1 MKPFSSDDG
10 IQNDADS
17 QSGGTATMSTAAAQ
31 KRNSLNSSNGSQF
44 DAQDRSDRQFAND
57 VEVGKVYVVLPAYNE
72 EGGLPDLLNAIKS
85 VFAINGRDYHVIVVD
100 DCSTDGTAEVARNA
114 SFDMPL
120 TLVQH
125 AVNQNLPGALRTGFE
140 TAMKFAADNDIVI
153 TMDGDNTHPP
163 AIMNLLLQKIAEGY
177 DVMIASRFQNGSRV
191 CGVPASRVI
200 TAFGARMLFKI
211 IMPIEAVRDYTCGY
225 RAYRANVLR
234 GTMEFYGEQ
243 FVSEKGFSCMADV
256 LLKMRRFKYVM
267 GEVPML
273 LRYDQKEGGS
283 KMAVFQTTMLTLKL
297 LVKRRFGGY

>member
-1 MKPFSSDDG
+1 MKPFASDDG
-10 IQNDADS
+10 IENDADS
-17 QSGGTATMSTAAAQ
+17 LSGGTATMSADAG
-31 KRNSLNSSNGSQF
+31 RNRDSLNESSVPHF
-44 DAQDRSDRQFAND
+44 DAQTQGAQQYAND
-57 VEVGKVYVVLPAYNE
+57 VEVGKVFVVLPAYNE
-72 EGGLPDLLNAIKS
+72 EGGLPDLLSAIQN

-100 DCSTDGTAEVARNA
+100 DCSTDRTAEVARDA
-114 SFDMPL
+114 SFEMPL

-140 TAMKFAADNDIVI
+140 TAIKFATDNDIII

-191 CGVPASRVI
+191 CGVPASRVF

-234 GTMEFYGEQ
+234 ETMKFYGDQ

>member
-17 QSGGTATMSTAAAQ
+17 QSGGTATMSTAAQ
-31 KRNSLNSSNGSQF
+31 NRDSLNSSNGSQF
-44 DAQDRSDRQFAND
+44 DAQGLSDRQFSSD
-57 VEVGKVYVVLPAYNE
+57 VDVGKVYVVLPAYNE
-72 EGGLPDLLNAIKS
+72 EGGLPDLLSAIKN